1 MSKNANLK
9 QLFYDAL
16 SSLLIAVIA
25 VYCLKMNV
33 NRQVVNHRWKSK
45 ISYQFTNCTAYKNS
59 CVFPVGSKLT
69 TTPYAYDFVL
79 KQVIDGQVYT
89 PNKMQGKA
97 SNIKKNL
104 SLARISI
111 VTA

>member
-1 MSKNANLK
+1 MELNSKRR
-9 QLFYDAL
+9 QLFYYTL

-25 VYCLKMNV
+25 VCSLKMNV
-33 NRQVVNHRWKSK
+33 NRSVNGCRWKSK
-45 ISYQFTNCTAYKNS
+45 ISYQFNRFAAEKNS
-59 CVFPVGSKLT
+59 CFYTGSKLKS
-69 TTPYAYDFVL
+69 TPYAYDLVL
-79 KQVIDGQVYT
+79 KQVIDGEVYT

-104 SLARISI
+104 SLARLTI